1 MFDLRKYFRISY
13 SMAHAVRIW
22 GQFNQGKEPLPFYMG
37 GSWDLRGYSLWSLW
51 GTKLFLISNEF
62 RFPFIDQFYLRFPFG
77 GIGFNSIRGALF
89 VDAGNVWDDTFGD
102 IKGSFGFGLRFRFA
116 GYLVLRLDIG
126 KKTNFKEIYP
136 KTFTQFF
143 FGWDF

>member
-1 MFDLRKYFRISY
+1 M
-13 SMAHAVRIW
+13 V
-22 GQFNQGKEPLPFYMG
+22 
-37 GSWDLRGYSLWSLW
+37 
-51 GTKLFLISNEF
+51 